1 MTIREMYVNTISA
14 LQGNE
19 IECSVDE
26 LVQMLT
32 ERLEKHDAQNE
43 KRKAADRKPSAKEL
57 AAREYDA
64 KLIEAIDEM
73 LTDEFQLRTAF
84 AEALDIT
91 PSKASTLLN
100 KMVKAGTVEKGEV
113 KGEKGKQVGYKRA

>member
-1 MTIREMYVNTISA
+1 MTVREMYVEMLNVLNGSKTD
-14 LQGNE
+14 GW
-19 IECSVDE
+19 DE
-26 LVQMLT
+26 LAEMVQS
-32 ERLEKHDAQNE
+32 RLEKHDAQNE
-43 KRKAADRKPSAKEL
+43 KRKNAERKPSAKQL
-57 AAREYDA
+57 AAAEYDA